1 MDSDPPPPT
10 VFVDKP
16 TGRRQTFPYRIT
28 EWLPVNHR
36 VGILL
41 LMQPDQEVIS
51 AWRDSAPFWEKH
63 REIIRQM
70 FAPVTQAL
78 VEDGL
83 IGSGHA
89 VLDIAT
95 GPGEPALTIAAL
107 VGPEGKVFGIDPA
120 PEMVEAARRAT
131 NHLGF
136 RNAQF
141 DVASADRLPFPADT
155 FDAVVSR
162 FGVMFFPSPVDAL
175 REMLRVLKPGRKLA
189 LAVWHFADRNPFHC
203 VLSRVMERYVDSPA
217 PAPDAPD
224 AFRFATPGK
233 LRDVLAEAGAMAP
246 SERLLQFT
254 VQAPISV
261 EDFWILRSEMSEKLR
276 EKLATLSREQAS
288 EVKRQML
295 EALRGYSTEGEMSF
309 PAEVLIVSG
318 TRNRPT

>member
-1 MDSDPPPPT
+1 MP
-10 VFVDKP
+10 
-16 TGRRQTFPYRIT
+16 GRYTFCS
-28 EWLPVNHR
+28 
-36 VGILL
+36 
-41 LMQPDQEVIS
+41 MKPDQEVTS
-51 AWRDSAPFWEKH
+51 VWRDSAPFWEKH
-63 REIIRQM
+63 REIIQQM

-83 IGSGHA
+83 ISGGHT
-89 VLDIAT
+89 VLDVAT
-95 GPGEPALTIAAL
+95 GPGEPALTLAAL
-107 VGPEGKVFGIDPA
+107 VGAEGKVLGIDPA

-131 NHLGF
+131 DHLGF

-162 FGVMFFPSPVDAL
+162 FGVMFFPSPVDAV

-189 LAVWHFADRNPFHC
+189 LAVWHLAERNPFFYT
-203 VLSRVMERYVDSPA
+203 LSRVIERYVDSP
-217 PAPDAPD
+217 PSAPDAPD
-224 AFRFATPGK
+224 PFRFASPGK

-261 EDFWILRSEMSEKLR
+261 EDFWILRCEMSEKLR
-276 EKLATLSREQAS
+276 EKVAMLSREQLP
-288 EVKRQML
+288 EVKREAL
-295 EALRGYSTEGEMSF
+295 DALRGYSTDRGMSF

-318 TRNRPT
+318 TKNRPT

>member
-1 MDSDPPPPT
+1 MP
-10 VFVDKP
+10 
-16 TGRRQTFPYRIT
+16 
-28 EWLPVNHR
+28 
-36 VGILL
+36 
-41 LMQPDQEVIS
+41 PDQDAIN
-51 AWRDSAPFWEKH
+51 AWRTSAPFWEKH

-83 IGSGHA
+83 IDSGHA

-120 PEMVEAARRAT
+120 PEMAEAARRAT
-131 NHLGF
+131 HHLGL
-136 RNAQF
+136 RNVQF
-141 DVASADRLPFPADT
+141 DIASADRLPFPADT

-162 FGVMFFPSPVDAL
+162 FGVMFFPSPADAV

-189 LAVWHFADRNPFHC
+189 LAVWHFAERNPFHYA
-203 VLSRVMERYVDSPA
+203 LWRVIERYVDSPP

-224 AFRFATPGK
+224 PFRFATPGK
-233 LRDVLAEAGAMAP
+233 LRDLLGEAGAMAP

-254 VQAPISV
+254 IQALISV
-261 EDFWILRSEMSEKLR
+261 EDFWTLRCEMSEKLR
-276 EKLATLSREQAS
+276 EKVAMLSTERLT
-288 EVKRQML
+288 EVRRQSL
-295 EALRGYSTEGEMSF
+295 ESLHGYSTDRGMSF

-318 TRNRPT
+318 TKNRPT